1 MKKKL
6 MFYCQH
12 ILGMGHLIRSMEIV
26 RGLIDDFEVCFINGG
41 EVVQGFQAPPSVQV
55 INLPAIKTDTEFRE
69 LQAVDKTLTLEEVQ
83 VLRQQQLLAVL
94 KAFQP
99 DVLMIELF
107 PFGRRRFSFELIP
120 LVESA
125 RAQNAKVV
133 CSLRDI
139 VVTKQDQTR
148 HEAKICRLM
157 NQYFDQL
164 LIHGDP
170 TLHPL
175 DESFSRVHDLDCDVH
190 YTGYVV
196 QRPENT
202 KLTIADQ
209 IVLGKETPMILVS
222 VGGGRFGHELLD
234 CVVKTAEILEDNLP
248 HRIQVFTGP
257 FMSEEKFWALKRV
270 AQDWNNLHIHRY
282 TPNLL
287 AYMQKADLSISM
299 AGYNTT
305 MNILTTGV
313 RAMMLPFTGNDDQ
326 EQTMRVER
334 LAHLKRVRRLHRD
347 DLVPERFAAAI
358 MEHLQQHPAN
368 LNIDLN
374 GVQQTAQFVKA
385 LVQTAATNET
395 PRQATAA

>member
-1 MKKKL
+1 MKKL

-26 RGLIDDFEVCFINGG
+26 RGLTNDFEVCFINGG
-41 EVVQGFQAPPSVQV
+41 QVVQGFQAPPSVQV
-55 INLPAIKTDTEFRE
+55 INLPAIKTDTEFSR
-69 LQAVDKTLTLEEVQ
+69 LQPVDPMLSLEEVQ
-83 VLRQQQLLAVL
+83 AMRQQQLLNVL
-94 KAFQP
+94 EEFRP

-120 LVESA
+120 LVEGA

-139 VVTKQDQTR
+139 VVTKQNQAR
-148 HEAKICRLM
+148 HENKICRLI

-170 TLHPL
+170 SLHPL
-175 DESFSRVHDLDCDVH
+175 NESFSRLKDLNCDVH

-196 QRPENT
+196 QKPEDHR
-202 KLTIADQ
+202 LTLTDQ
-209 IVLGKETPMILVS
+209 ISLGRKEPMILVS

-234 CVVKTAEILEDNLP
+234 CVVKAAELLEGTLP
-248 HRIQVFTGP
+248 HNIQMFTGP
-257 FMSEEKFWALKRV
+257 FMPDETFWDLKKA
-270 AQDWNNLHIHRY
+270 AQNRNKLYIHRY

-299 AGYNTT
+299 AGHNTT

-334 LAHLKRVRRLHRD
+334 LAQLNRVHRLHREE
-347 DLVPERFAAAI
+347 LEPVRFAAAVI
-358 MEHLQQHPAN
+358 ANLQQQPAQ
-368 LNIDLN
+368 LNINLD
-374 GVQQTAQFVKA
+374 GVTQTAQCVKA
-385 LVQTAATNET
+385 LVEGTSISKT
-395 PRQATAA
+395 PRQTILA

>member
-1 MKKKL
+1 MKKL
-6 MFYCQH
+6 LFYCQH

-26 RGLIDDFEVCFINGG
+26 RGLTDEFEVCFINGG
-41 EVVQGFQAPPSVQV
+41 QVVKGFQAPPSVQV

-69 LQAVDKTLTLEEVQ
+69 LQVVDSHLSLEDVQ
-83 VLRQQQLLAVL
+83 AFRQQRLLAVL
-94 KAFQP
+94 EEFQP

-125 RAQNAKVV
+125 RAQGTKVV

-148 HEAKICRLM
+148 HENKICRLM

-175 DESFSRVHDLDCDVH
+175 EESFTRVNDLDCDVH

-202 KLTIADQ
+202 QITLADQ
-209 IVLGKETPMILVS
+209 IALGKQAPMILVS
-222 VGGGRFGHELLD
+222 VGGGRLGHELLD
-234 CVVKTAEILEDNLP
+234 CVVETARLLEEQLP
-248 HRIQVFTGP
+248 HHIQMFTGP
-257 FMSEEKFWALKRV
+257 FMPEEKFWDLKSAGR
-270 AQDWNNLHIHRY
+270 DRRNLYIHRY

-287 AYMQKADLSISM
+287 AYMQQADLSISM

-326 EQTMRVER
+326 EQTMRVKR
-334 LAHLKRVRRLHRD
+334 LAQLGRVRQIHRE
-347 DLVPERFAAAI
+347 DLTPERFAIAV
-358 MEHLQQHPAN
+358 MEQLQQYSTQLSIN
-368 LNIDLN
+368 LD
-374 GVQQTAQFVKA
+374 GVTKTAQLVKA
-385 LVQTAATNET
+385 LVQDAPAKVSVQDVSAA
-395 PRQATAA
+395 